1 MTDLLTPAEPI
12 KPAPKP
18 PPPIIT
24 DLKIP
29 QPKPVTID
37 VEKTA
42 LLVLELSELCADPA
56 YPAHKL
62 NPGITKLLDRARTAG
77 MLIIFT
83 IPHRFKGQSYG
94 QVYSGF
100 KRMPSEPLFFPPSF
114 DKLSGDVHTVLTLS
128 GIGTILMVGQRS
140 NIALLHTATRAAADL
155 DYNVIIPI
163 DGIAANTD
171 YEKEYGLIHFTLL
184 PRGAERFSF
193 TTLDMISFSRCDRSR
208 V

>member
-1 MTDLLTPAEPI
+1 MTDLLTPIPTPAEPTE
-12 KPAPKP
+12 PAPKP

-24 DLKIP
+24 ELKIP
-29 QPKPVTID
+29 QPKPVTLN

-42 LLVLELSELCADPA
+42 LLVLELSELCADPK

-62 NPGITKLLDRARTAG
+62 NPGIMKLLDRTRTAG

-83 IPHRFKGQSYG
+83 IPSSYKGQPYG

-100 KRMPSEPLFFPPSF
+100 KRTPSEPLFFPSSL
-114 DKLSGDVHTVLTLS
+114 DKLSGDVHTVLRLS
-128 GIGTILMVGQRS
+128 GIETLLMVGQRS
-140 NIALLHTATRAAADL
+140 NIALLYTATKAATDF

-171 YEKEYGLIHFTLL
+171 YEKEYSLIHFTLL
-184 PRGAERFSF
+184 PRGAERFTF
-193 TTLDMISFSRCDRSR
+193 TTLDMISFDR
-208 V
+208 